1 MELFKF
7 HFDKLE
13 ERSNHYS
20 YPYFHK
26 FVEEITP
33 LSSIII
39 EIGIKEENKST
50 LIFNA
55 IANKYN
61 GNFITSDNNEEIVNT
76 FINKVGVRTQV
87 IKETPIMFIYNLV
100 SYLRAN
106 DNFKNTKVHLHLNMY
121 DTNLTEIENA
131 NIYLNAYYIAK
142 SIFIPG
148 SQILVNT
155 NNNETLIN
163 ILKKEIPQDWQI
175 HINDDERYLLFK
187 NTDDIPIK
195 TN

>member
-13 ERSNHYS
+13 ERSKHYS

-26 FVEEITP
+26 FVGEITP
-33 LSSIII
+33 QSSIII

-76 FINKVGVRTQV
+76 FTNKVGVRTQV

-100 SYLRAN
+100 SYLKTN
-106 DNFKNTKVHLHLNMY
+106 EKVHLHLNMY

-142 SIFIPG
+142 SILIPG

-175 HINDDERYLLFK
+175 HINNDERYLLFK

>member
-26 FVEEITP
+26 FVGEITP
-33 LSSIII
+33 QLSIII

-61 GNFITSDNNEEIVNT
+61 GNFITSDNNEEIINT
-76 FINKVGVRTQV
+76 FTNKVGVRTQV

-100 SYLRAN
+100 SYLKTN
-106 DNFKNTKVHLHLNMY
+106 EKVHLHLNMY

-148 SQILVNT
+148 SQMLVNT

>member
-13 ERSNHYS
+13 EKNNHYS

-26 FVEEITP
+26 FVGEITSQ
-33 LSSIII
+33 SSIII

-61 GNFITSDNNEEIVNT
+61 GNFITSDNNEEIINT
-76 FINKVGVRTQV
+76 FTNKVGVRTQV

-100 SYLRAN
+100 SYLKTN
-106 DNFKNTKVHLHLNMY
+106 EKVHLHLNMY

-142 SIFIPG
+142 SILIPG

>member
-13 ERSNHYS
+13 EKNNHYS

-26 FVEEITP
+26 FIEGITP

-39 EIGIKEENKST
+39 EIGIKDENKST

-100 SYLRAN
+100 SYLKEN
-106 DNFKNTKVHLHLNMY
+106 DNFKNSKVYLHLNMY
-121 DTNLTEIENA
+121 DTSLTEIENA

-148 SQILVNT
+148 SQMLVNT

-163 ILKKEIPQDWQI
+163 ILKKEIHPDCKVL
-175 HINDDERYLLFK
+175 INDDERYLLFQFK
-187 NTDDIPIK
+187 
-195 TN
+195 

>member
-26 FVEEITP
+26 FVGEITP
-33 LSSIII
+33 QSSIII

-61 GNFITSDNNEEIVNT
+61 GNFITSDNNEEIINT
-76 FINKVGVRTQV
+76 FTNKVGVRTQV

-100 SYLRAN
+100 SYLKTN
-106 DNFKNTKVHLHLNMY
+106 EKVHLHLNMY

-142 SIFIPG
+142 SILIPG

-163 ILKKEIPQDWQI
+163 ILKKEIPPDWQI

>member
-13 ERSNHYS
+13 EKNNHYS

-26 FVEEITP
+26 FIEGITP

-39 EIGIKEENKST
+39 EIGIKDENKST

-76 FINKVGVRTQV
+76 FINKVGVRTQI

-100 SYLRAN
+100 SYLKEN
-106 DNFKNTKVHLHLNMY
+106 DNFKNSKVYLHLNMY

-148 SQILVNT
+148 SQMLVNT
-155 NNNETLIN
+155 NNNGTLIN
-163 ILKKEIPQDWQI
+163 ILKKEIPPHWQV

-187 NTDDIPIK
+187 NTDNIPIK

>member
-13 ERSNHYS
+13 EKSNHYS

-26 FVEEITP
+26 FVEGITP
-33 LSSIII
+33 QTSIII
-39 EIGIKEENKST
+39 EIGIKDENKST

-76 FINKVGVRTQV
+76 FTNKVGVRTQV

-100 SYLRAN
+100 SYLKAN
-106 DNFKNTKVHLHLNMY
+106 EKVHLHLNMY

-131 NIYLNAYYIAK
+131 NIYLNTYYIAK
-142 SIFIPG
+142 SILIPG
-148 SQILVNT
+148 SQMLVNT

-163 ILKKEIPQDWQI
+163 ILKKEIPQDW
-175 HINDDERYLLFK
+175 HVYINDNERYLLFK
-187 NTDDIPIK
+187 NTDNIPIK

>member
-13 ERSNHYS
+13 EKNNHYS

-26 FVEEITP
+26 FVEGITP
-33 LSSIII
+33 QTSIII

-61 GNFITSDNNEEIVNT
+61 GNFITSDNNEDIVNT

-100 SYLRAN
+100 SYLKTN
-106 DNFKNTKVHLHLNMY
+106 DNFKKSKVYLHLNMY

-142 SIFIPG
+142 SILIPG

-175 HINDDERYLLFK
+175 HINDDERYLVFK

>member
-13 ERSNHYS
+13 EKNNHYS

-26 FVEEITP
+26 FVGEITSQ
-33 LSSIII
+33 SSIII

-61 GNFITSDNNEEIVNT
+61 GNFITSDNNEEIINT
-76 FINKVGVRTQV
+76 FTNKVGVRTQV

-100 SYLRAN
+100 SYLKTN
-106 DNFKNTKVHLHLNMY
+106 EKVHLHLNMY

-148 SQILVNT
+148 SQMLVNT

-163 ILKKEIPQDWQI
+163 ILKKEIPKDWQI

>member
-13 ERSNHYS
+13 EKSNHYS

-26 FVEEITP
+26 FLGEITP
-33 LSSIII
+33 QSSIII

-61 GNFITSDNNEEIVNT
+61 GNFITSDNNEEIINT
-76 FINKVGVRTQV
+76 FTNKVGVRTQV

-100 SYLRAN
+100 SYLKTN
-106 DNFKNTKVHLHLNMY
+106 EKVHLHLNMY
-121 DTNLTEIENA
+121 DTNLSEIENA
-131 NIYLNAYYIAK
+131 NIYLNTYYIAK
-142 SIFIPG
+142 SILIPG

-175 HINDDERYLLFK
+175 HINDDMRYLLFK

>member
-26 FVEEITP
+26 FVGEITP
-33 LSSIII
+33 QSSIII

-76 FINKVGVRTQV
+76 FTNKVGVRTQV

-100 SYLRAN
+100 SYLKAN
-106 DNFKNTKVHLHLNMY
+106 DNFKNTRVHLHLNMY

-131 NIYLNAYYIAK
+131 NIYINAYYIAK

-148 SQILVNT
+148 SQMLVNT
-155 NNNETLIN
+155 NNSDTLIN
-163 ILKKEIPQDWQI
+163 ILKKEIPPDWQI
-175 HINDDERYLLFK
+175 HINNDERYLLFK